1 MSKVIQVIL
10 VALPETSGAALYGM
24 LEVLK
29 SVGVL
34 WQELVHTEKRCCFS
48 VSIVSIR
55 HDMFWCGYNIP
66 VQPDC
71 NLEQAPDADV
81 IIVPELW
88 LGPDE
93 VITGRYPTLVQ
104 WLKHRY
110 QHGASLFSA
119 CSGAIVL
126 AETGLLNGRKA
137 TSHWGYQDLFRKHY
151 PEIKFQPQPNLVIA
165 DAQSRLVTAGGTTS
179 WHDLALYVIGLYA
192 GAAEAIRIAKVY
204 LLKWHSEGQLPYQT
218 LNRHP
223 LHADAVV
230 KKCQKVLEEFFIE
243 PDALLRATQAAGIP
257 ERTLK
262 RRFKQATG
270 CSLIDYIQ
278 NLRIEKAKQLL
289 ESTELDTETVSETCG
304 YADVSFFRRLFK
316 RLCGVTPAHYR
327 KLFKA

>member
-1 MSKVIQVIL
+1 MLL
-10 VALPETSGAALYGM
+10 VALPESSGSALYGM
-24 LEVLK
+24 FEVLK
-29 SVGVL
+29 SAGVL

-48 VSIVSIR
+48 VNIVSIQQ
-55 HDMFWCGYNIP
+55 DLFLCGHSIP
-66 VQPDC
+66 VQPHYC
-71 NLEQAPDADV
+71 LELAPPADI

-93 VITGRYPTLVQ
+93 VITGRYPILVE
-104 WLKHRY
+104 WLKQRY
-110 QHGASLFSA
+110 QQGASLYSA

-137 TSHWGYQDLFRKHY
+137 TSHWGYQDLFRKYY
-151 PEIKFQPQPNLVIA
+151 PEVQFQPEPNLVIA
-165 DAQSRLVTAGGTTS
+165 DHQSRLVTAGGTTS
-179 WHDLALYVIGLYA
+179 WHDLALYIIGLYA
-192 GAAEAIRIAKVY
+192 GSAEAVRIAKVY
-204 LLKWHSEGQLPYQT
+204 LLKWHTEGQLPYQT
-218 LNRHP
+218 LNRNP

-230 KKCQKVLEEFFIE
+230 KKCQKVLEECFIE
-243 PDALLRATQAAGIP
+243 PDALSRATQAAGIP

-304 YADVSFFRRLFK
+304 YEDVSFFRRLFK
-316 RLCGVTPAHYR
+316 RLSGVSPAQYR
-327 KLFKA
+327 KLFRR